1 MRQSKR
7 VSQPEPEL
15 VRRQL
20 EKIVSSDGF
29 SKADRLCRFLR
40 FTVQASLNGEHDQ
53 IKEYSLGREV
63 FDRNDNYDP
72 RLDSI
77 VRVEARRLR
86 TRLDEY
92 YSGAG
97 QLDPIRIEYPK
108 GSYVPVIRPA
118 VQDDQ
123 PRPSPARRAAAWA
136 AIAFIVLAAAILG
149 AVHLWRPPLSH
160 DMILVVPARW
170 V

>member
-118 VQDDQ
+118 IQDAQ
-123 PRPSPARRAAAWA
+123 APPPGRPTAVWV
-136 AIAFIVLAAAILG
+136 AIAVVVLAAVILG
-149 AVHLWRPPLSH
+149 AVRLWRPPL
-160 DMILVVPARW
+160 RN
-170 V
+170 